1 MTAEPPSLGATQVI
15 VTLVF
20 EFTLLLGA
28 AGTLGIVI
36 TFIAAPLPAEE

>member
-20 EFTLLLGA
+20 EFILLVGA

-36 TFIAAPLPAEE
+36 KLIAAPLPAEE